1 MDVIKGSDLK
11 LLLKRRG
18 ITSTY
23 LSEMLSIHKSQISRY
38 FTDDI
43 TMPASFLLKVAKLAN
58 LEMSDLIKED
68 GISTNI
74 VSEPMAVYG
83 RTVKNEPKAVKPA
96 SKPPK
101 GKKK

>member
-18 ITSTY
+18 ISSTY

-43 TMPASFLLKVAKLAN
+43 TMPASFLLKVAKLAG
-58 LEMSDLIKED
+58 LFIISIGLTIISLVLGEMF
-68 GISTNI
+68 
-74 VSEPMAVYG
+74 
-83 RTVKNEPKAVKPA
+83 
-96 SKPPK
+96 
-101 GKKK
+101 